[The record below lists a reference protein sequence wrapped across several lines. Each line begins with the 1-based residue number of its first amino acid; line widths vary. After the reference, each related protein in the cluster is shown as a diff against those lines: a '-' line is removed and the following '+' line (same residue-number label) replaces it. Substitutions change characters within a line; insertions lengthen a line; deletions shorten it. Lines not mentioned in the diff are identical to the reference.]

1 MKCTC
6 CTRSKVLGKNQVL
19 SSTFEIL
26 RYNMT
31 VESIFIFLYE
41 DLGPGREDLSGQWWW
56 SGVQARRFVV
66 IEGGVEWRIGV

>member
-1 MKCTC
+1 MKMQSTCT

-41 DLGPGREDLSGQWWW
+41 DLGPGREDLSGQ
-56 SGVQARRFVV
+56 
-66 IEGGVEWRIGV
+66 